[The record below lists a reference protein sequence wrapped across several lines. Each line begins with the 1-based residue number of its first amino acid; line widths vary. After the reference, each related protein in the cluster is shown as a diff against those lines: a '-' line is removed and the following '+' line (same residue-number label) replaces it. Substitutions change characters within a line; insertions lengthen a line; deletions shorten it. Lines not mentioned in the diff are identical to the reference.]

1 MNPLVAK
8 AVLGDLTLEEA
19 VSMAGASEIEVQTK
33 LGTGTNTYSFRSW
46 TMDYDDL
53 DLYSGDTNCDPEMS
67 IPLDFKVRVGG
78 GKVHFVWKGMDVSV
92 AFYRLVPF
100 DICGDLVAR
109 P

>member
-8 AVLGDLTLEEA
+8 AVFGELTLEEA
-19 VSMAGASEIEVQTK
+19 VSIAGASEMEVQTK
-33 LGTGTNTYSFRSW
+33 VGSHTATYSFRGW

-53 DLYSGDTNCDPEMS
+53 DLYLGDTNCDPEMS
-67 IPLDFKVRVGG
+67 IPLDTKVRAGG
-78 GKVHFVWKGMDVSV
+78 GKVHFRFKNMDVSV

-100 DICGDLVAR
+100 DICGDLVAH